1 MLKKRLIVV
10 SQNSNRKIAMKIL
23 VTCLIIILGSL
34 QYRIWLGDGSYLDR
48 GRLEHTILELE
59 ETNEKMSMENDVLM
73 SEVIAIREGGEPL
86 EAIAR
91 RELGMIKE
99 GETLVL
105 VIDDN

>member
-1 MLKKRLIVV
+1 MKALIAAISIV
-10 SQNSNRKIAMKIL
+10 L
-23 VTCLIIILGSL
+23 LIL

-48 GRLEHTILELE
+48 SHLQARITELE
-59 ETNEKMSMENDVLM
+59 KVNSEMRAQNRILT

-105 VIDDN
+105 VIDESS